1 MAGLDLSLTDEERD
15 AYLRRGRTIRIATV
29 GAGGAPHV
37 VPLWFVWHDGT
48 LFLNSTRGNPTVE
61 NMLRDE
67 RAAGVVDDGDTYET
81 LRGAVVTGR
90 VEVAEDD
97 PRLREVERLWSDKYL
112 GGNEPPYRRWRN
124 RVWLRLVPER
134 VASWDFRKI
143 PEAKARRDAERK
155 AEGASS

>member
-29 GAGGAPHV
+29 GPEGAPHV
-37 VPLWFVWHDGT
+37 VPLWFVWHDGIV
-48 LFLNSTRGNPTVE
+48 FLNSTRGNPTVE
-61 NMLRDE
+61 NMLRDG
-67 RAAGVVDDGDTYET
+67 RAAGVVDDGDAYDT

-97 PRLREVERLWSDKYL
+97 PRLREVERLWSGKYL
-112 GGNEPPYRRWRN
+112 GGNEPPYQRWRN

-143 PEAKARRDAERK
+143 PEAKARREAERK
-155 AEGASS
+155 AEGASP

>member
-1 MAGLDLSLTDEERD
+1 MAKLDLSLTEEELD
-15 AYLRRGRTIRIATV
+15 AYLRGGRTIRMATV
-29 GAGGAPHV
+29 GPDGMPHV

-48 LFLNSTRGNPTVE
+48 VFLNSTRGNPTVE
-61 NMLRDE
+61 NMLRDG
-67 RAAGVVDDGDTYET
+67 RAAGVVDDGETYDA

-97 PRLREVERLWSDKYL
+97 PGLSEAERLWSEKYL

-124 RVWLRLVPER
+124 RVWLRLTPDR

-143 PEAKARRDAERK
+143 PEARARRDAASR
-155 AEGASS
+155 GASS